1 LPDSK
6 KSPWRISKR
15 KLSNLKVVV
24 LCIAAATTFWVLNAL
39 NKDNYSTIVDYP
51 IQWEYDQ
58 KNYVPVKPLPKSIQI
73 QISGNGWDLLRKY
86 FNISTNAYPILV
98 NSPAEKNYLLTA
110 DLKRGL
116 GEFITPTLLENVIG
130 DTIHY
135 QIDQIVTKTLT
146 PTLDSAGYSLAKNS
160 LLEGKVTF
168 NPDKLEVTGP
178 SSILES
184 YQGKFPVV
192 LNAKKIDKNFSGKV
206 PIEIEED
213 LATLVQLKQT
223 EIQVNFSIVT
233 YLEGNKRLKIKKLNF
248 PTNVT
253 LANEELIPVLSYLIQ
268 EADLAKLKDLEF
280 EAILDYRSRNRADST
295 LQIQVSPSPNFLK
308 EVKITPPQLKLR
320 YE

>member
-1 LPDSK
+1 LPETK

-51 IQWEYDQ
+51 VQWEFDQ
-58 KNYVPVKPLPKSIQI
+58 KNFVAVKPLPKSIQI

-86 FNISTNAYPILV
+86 FNISTNAYPILI
-98 NSPAEKNYLLTA
+98 NSPAEKNYLLTS

-116 GEFITPTLLENVIG
+116 GEFITPTLLENVLG
-130 DTIHY
+130 DTIPL
-135 QIDQIVTKTLT
+135 QIDRIVTKTLI
-146 PTLDSAGYSLAKNS
+146 PELDSTGYSLDRNIA
-160 LLEGKVTF
+160 LEGKVSF

-192 LNAKKIDKNFSGKV
+192 LNAKKIAKNYSGKV
-206 PIEIEED
+206 PLELEED
-213 LATLVQLKQT
+213 LVTLVQLKQT
-223 EIQVNFSIVT
+223 EIQVSFSIVT

-248 PTNVT
+248 PANVK

-280 EAILDYRSRNRADST
+280 EAVLDYRKRNRADST
-295 LQIQVSPSPNFLK
+295 LQIQVNPNPKFLK
-308 EVKITPPQLKLR
+308 EVKITPPQLKLS

>member
-1 LPDSK
+1 LPETK

-51 IQWEYDQ
+51 VQWEFDQ
-58 KNYVPVKPLPKSIQI
+58 KNFVAVKPLPKSIQI

-86 FNISTNAYPILV
+86 FNISTNAYPILI
-98 NSPAEKNYLLTA
+98 NSPAEKNYLLTS

-116 GEFITPTLLENVIG
+116 GEFITPTLLENVLG
-130 DTIHY
+130 DTIPL
-135 QIDQIVTKTLT
+135 QIDRIVTKTLI
-146 PTLDSAGYSLAKNS
+146 PELDSTGYSLDRNIA
-160 LLEGKVTF
+160 LEGKVSF

-192 LNAKKIDKNFSGKV
+192 LNAEKIAKNYSGKV
-206 PIEIEED
+206 PLELEED

-223 EIQVNFSIVT
+223 EIQVSFSIVT

-248 PTNVT
+248 PANVK

-280 EAILDYRSRNRADST
+280 EAVLDYRKRNRADST
-295 LQIQVSPSPNFLK
+295 LQIQVNPNPKFLK
-308 EVKITPPQLKLR
+308 EVKITPPQLKLS

>member
-1 LPDSK
+1 M
-6 KSPWRISKR
+6 
-15 KLSNLKVVV
+15 VV

-51 IQWEYDQ
+51 VQWEFDQ
-58 KNYVPVKPLPKSIQI
+58 KNFVAVKPLPKSIQI

-86 FNISTNAYPILV
+86 FNISTNAYPILI
-98 NSPAEKNYLLTA
+98 NSPAEKNYLLTS

-116 GEFITPTLLENVIG
+116 GEFITPTLLENVLG
-130 DTIHY
+130 DTIPL
-135 QIDQIVTKTLT
+135 QIDRIVTKTLI
-146 PTLDSAGYSLAKNS
+146 PELDSTGYSLDRNIA
-160 LLEGKVTF
+160 LEGKVSF

-192 LNAKKIDKNFSGKV
+192 LNAKKIAKNYSGKV
-206 PIEIEED
+206 PLELEED
-213 LATLVQLKQT
+213 LVTLVQLKQT
-223 EIQVNFSIVT
+223 EIQVSFSIVT

-248 PTNVT
+248 PANVK

-280 EAILDYRSRNRADST
+280 EAVLDYRKRNRADST
-295 LQIQVSPSPNFLK
+295 LQIQVNPNPKFLK
-308 EVKITPPQLKLR
+308 EVKITPPQLKLS

>member
-1 LPDSK
+1 
-6 KSPWRISKR
+6 
-15 KLSNLKVVV
+15 VVV

-51 IQWEYDQ
+51 VQWEFDQ

-86 FNISTNAYPILV
+86 FNISSTAYPILIT
-98 NSPAEKNYLLTA
+98 SPAEKNYLLTA

-116 GEFITPTLLENVIG
+116 GEFITPTLLENVLG

-135 QIDQIVTKTLT
+135 QIDRIVTKTLI
-146 PTLDSAGYSLAKNS
+146 PELDSAGYSLDKNT
-160 LLEGKVTF
+160 LLEGKVSF

-192 LNAKKIDKNFSGKV
+192 LNTKKIAKNFSAKV
-206 PIEIEED
+206 PLAIEDD

-223 EIQVNFSIVT
+223 EIQVDFSIVT

-248 PTNVT
+248 PAKVS
-253 LANEELIPVLSYLIQ
+253 LVNEELVPVLSYLIQ
-268 EADLAKLKDLEF
+268 QADLPNLKDLEF
-280 EAILDYRSRNRADST
+280 EAILDYRTRNRADST
-295 LQIQVSPSPNFLK
+295 IQIQVSPNPKFLK
-308 EVKITPPQLKLR
+308 EVKITPSQLKLN

>member
-1 LPDSK
+1 M
-6 KSPWRISKR
+6 
-15 KLSNLKVVV
+15 VV

-51 IQWEYDQ
+51 VQWEFDQ
-58 KNYVPVKPLPKSIQI
+58 KNFVAVKPLPKSIQI

-98 NSPAEKNYLLTA
+98 NSPAEKNYLLTS

-116 GEFITPTLLENVIG
+116 GEFITPTLLENVLG
-130 DTIHY
+130 DTIPL
-135 QIDQIVTKTLT
+135 QIDRIVTKTLI
-146 PTLDSAGYSLAKNS
+146 PELDSTGYSLDRNIA
-160 LLEGKVTF
+160 LEGKVSF

-192 LNAKKIDKNFSGKV
+192 LNAEKIAKNYSGKV
-206 PIEIEED
+206 PLVLEED
-213 LATLVQLKQT
+213 LETLVQLKQT
-223 EIQVNFSIVT
+223 EIQVSFSIVT

-248 PTNVT
+248 PANVK

-280 EAILDYRSRNRADST
+280 EAVLDFRKRNRADST
-295 LQIQVSPSPNFLK
+295 LQIQVNPNPKFLK
-308 EVKITPPQLKLR
+308 EVKITPPQLKLS

>member
-58 KNYVPVKPLPKSIQI
+58 KNYVAVKPLPKSIQI

-116 GEFITPTLLENVIG
+116 GEFITPTLLENILG
-130 DTIHY
+130 DTIPY
-135 QIDQIVTKTLT
+135 QIDRIVTKTLV
-146 PTLDSAGYSLAKNS
+146 PVLDSTGYTLEKNS
-160 LLEGKVTF
+160 FLEGKVTF
-168 NPDKLEVTGP
+168 NPNKLEITGP
-178 SSILES
+178 SSIVEA
-184 YQGKFPVV
+184 YEGKFPVV
-192 LNAKKIDKNFSGKV
+192 LNAKKISKNFSGKV
-206 PIEIEED
+206 SLELEED
-213 LATLVQLKQT
+213 LAKLVQLKPS
-223 EIQVNFSIVT
+223 EVQVDFSVIT
-233 YLEGNKRLKIKKLNF
+233 YLEGNKRLKVKKLNF
-248 PTNVT
+248 PTNVK
-253 LANEELIPVLSYLIQ
+253 LSNEELIPVLSYLIQ
-268 EADLAKLKDLEF
+268 ESDLPQLKDLEF
-280 EAILDYRSRNRADST
+280 EAILDYRNRNRADST
-295 LQIQVSPSPNFLK
+295 LQIQVRPNPGFLK
-308 EVKITPPQLKLR
+308 EVKISPAQFKLK